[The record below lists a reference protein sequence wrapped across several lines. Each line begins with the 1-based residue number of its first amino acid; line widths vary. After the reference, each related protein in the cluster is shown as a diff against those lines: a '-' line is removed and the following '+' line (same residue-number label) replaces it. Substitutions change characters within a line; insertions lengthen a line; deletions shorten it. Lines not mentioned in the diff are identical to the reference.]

1 MSELRIGV
9 IGTGKNYKSPSSQ
22 GYGMAYQHGFAYEA
36 LAKGEVKIV
45 ACADIVK
52 DNADAYAEKF
62 KIPAAGVYTD
72 YNQMLAAEKLDVV
85 SICTWPSLHAKMVI
99 DTAQAKVK
107 GIFCEK
113 PMAYA
118 WGDAKAM
125 HARCVEN
132 KVKLAFNH
140 QRRYG
145 KPFRMARA
153 LIDSGAIGKLQSV
166 QSGAGNLYD
175 YGSHIFDLCNF
186 LNGDQRAKWVIAQI
200 DYRTVE
206 LIFGTHNENQAL
218 VQWEYENGVYG
229 LLATGPGARLVNAH
243 HRAVGSDGIIEIGSN
258 DPVAKGQ
265 HLRIRKFTGTGGGDW
280 EYIDTAGE
288 HCHGPGYIER
298 TVADFIA
305 GIRTGTDS
313 EVCSANALKGTEIIF
328 AAWHSSRIHGRVDLP
343 LTADDNALVS
353 MVECGVVRPA
363 AKAK

>member
-1 MSELRIGV
+1 MAELRVGV
-9 IGTGKNYKSPSSQ
+9 IGTGKNYKSPSAQ

-36 LAKGEVKIV
+36 LPKGEVKLV

-62 KIPAAGVYTD
+62 KIPSTGIYTD

-85 SICTWPSLHAKMVI
+85 SICTWPHLHAKMVLE
-99 DTAQAKVK
+99 TAGAKVK

-113 PMAYA
+113 PMAYT

-145 KPFRMARA
+145 KPFRTARS
-153 LIDSGAIGKLQSV
+153 LIDSGAIGKLQCV
-166 QSGAGNLYD
+166 QAGAGNLYD
-175 YGSHIFDLCNF
+175 YGSHSFDLCGF
-186 LNGDQRAKWVIAQI
+186 LNGDQRAKWVLAQI
-200 DYRTVE
+200 DYRDVT

-218 VQWEYENGVYG
+218 VQWEYENGVFG

-243 HRAVGSDGIIEIGSN
+243 NRAVGSEGIIEIGSFG
-258 DPVAKGQ
+258 PVSKEKY
-265 HLRIRKFTGTGGGDW
+265 LRIRKFSSGDW

-288 HCHGPGYIER
+288 HLHGPNYIER
-298 TVADFIA
+298 AVADFIA
-305 GIRTGTDS
+305 GVRTGTDS
-313 EVCSANALKGTEIIF
+313 EVCSATALKGAEIIF

-353 MVECGVVRPA
+353 MVECGVVRPQV
-363 AKAK
+363 KPK